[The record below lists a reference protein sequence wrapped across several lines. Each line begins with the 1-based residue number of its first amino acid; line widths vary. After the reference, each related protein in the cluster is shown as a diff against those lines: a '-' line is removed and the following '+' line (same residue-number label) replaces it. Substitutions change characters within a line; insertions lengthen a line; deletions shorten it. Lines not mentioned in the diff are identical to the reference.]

1 MKRTS
6 GIGIILTAA
15 LTLLGG
21 VSSTRAE
28 LRLARVFSDSMVL
41 QRDQPVP
48 VWGWADPGAEVT
60 VAFAGQTR
68 RAKTDDSGRWQVKLG
83 AMSASTQ
90 PRELIV
96 REPAQDRE
104 VKVADVLVGEVW
116 LCGGQ
121 SNMGLHLRDCF
132 NAAQEIAAARYP
144 PFRFM
149 VVPSSPSLLPADD
162 ISGGTW
168 RICTP
173 NTAAGF
179 AGTAYFFGR
188 KLHLELGVPIGLIEF
203 DRGATGIEG
212 WVPLEAYRSAKDPT
226 LQETYRQVAAW
237 NPNGKLGREAHEEA
251 FRSIRAW
258 LPTAKQALVA
268 GKSVPPQP
276 LLPAR
281 KPYQANP
288 TEIYNGTVHPLAPFA
303 IRGAVWY
310 QGESN
315 PGEGEIYEL
324 KMAAMI
330 RGWRERWG
338 QGKFPFYYVQ
348 LANEGNPN
356 HDPAEDPTYRYVP
369 VREAQR
375 RVQRVPRTGM
385 VVAID
390 LGEDASGH
398 PRNKRG
404 VGERLALWALAN
416 DYGQKV
422 PFTGPIYRNHRID
435 GDRVILT
442 FDHVGGGLMVGDKDG
457 LDPVREVKGET
468 LKHFAVAGADGTWYW
483 GEATLSG
490 KTVVV
495 RSAAVPTPIRVRY
508 AYSMNPKGPKL
519 YNREGLPA
527 SPFRTDDWQADGL

>member
-1 MKRTS
+1 M
-6 GIGIILTAA
+6 LAA
-15 LTLLGG
+15 AVTLLG
-21 VSSTRAE
+21 VAAPAQAE
-28 LRLARVFSDSMVL
+28 LRLARVFSDNMVL
-41 QRDQPVP
+41 QRGRRAP
-48 VWGWADPGAEVT
+48 VWGWADPGAKVT
-60 VAFAGQTR
+60 VTFAGQTK
-68 RAKTDDSGRWQVKLG
+68 RARADTTGRWMVKLG
-83 AMSASTQ
+83 RMSASAE
-90 PRELIV
+90 PRELSV
-96 REPAQDRE
+96 RSEGQDQE
-104 VKVADVLVGEVW
+104 LSVANVLVGEVW

-132 NAAQEIAAARYP
+132 NAAQEIAAAQHSQ
-144 PFRFM
+144 FRFM
-149 VVPSSPSLLPADD
+149 AIPSPGSLLPADD

-168 RICTP
+168 KPCAP
-173 NTAAGF
+173 DTAAAF

-188 KLHLELGVPIGLIEF
+188 KLHLALGVPVGLIEF

-212 WVPLEAYRSAKDPT
+212 WVPLEAYRSAKDPA
-226 LQETYRQVAAW
+226 LRKTYLEAAAW
-237 NPNGKLGREAHEEA
+237 DVNSELGRSAHEDA
-251 FRSIRAW
+251 FRRIREW
-258 LPTAKQALVA
+258 LPVARQALA
-268 GKSVPPQP
+268 EGQPVPPQP

-303 IRGAVWY
+303 IHGVAWY

-315 PGEGEIYEL
+315 PGEGRIYEL

-338 QGKFPFYYVQ
+338 QGEFPFYYVQ
-348 LANEGNPN
+348 LTNEGNPN
-356 HDPAEDPTYRYVP
+356 YDPSEDPTFRYVP

-375 RVQRVPRTGM
+375 RVLRVPRTGM

-398 PRNKRG
+398 PRNKRD

-416 DYGQKV
+416 DYGQSV
-422 PFTGPIYRNHRID
+422 PFTGPVYRGHRLD

-442 FDHVGGGLMVGDKDG
+442 FDHVGGGLMVGDKEG
-457 LDPVREVKGET
+457 LDPVREVKGASLE
-468 LKHFAVAGADGTWYW
+468 HFAVAGADGTWHW
-483 GEATLSG
+483 GEAAIDG

-495 RSAAVPTPIRVRY
+495 RCADVPAPRRVRY

-527 SPFRTDDWQADGL
+527 SPFRTDEWQADGL